1 MNNRIKN
8 IYIPKLRFKG
18 FADLLIRKKL
28 NDICI
33 IKKGDQINNS
43 ELKESGLYYY
53 QNGGIEPSGWL
64 DNFNNEGNAISIS
77 EGGESC
83 GFIKWHDLPFWS
95 GGHLYTL
102 DINDKNI
109 NKKYIYFLLKANQKF
124 IMKLRNG
131 SSIPNIQKQDLNKFF
146 LFHSNNLNEQEKIA
160 KFFSLLD
167 QQLSLLEN
175 KLQLIEQKFKYF
187 LNGLFNLHNEKSILR
202 FKTFNNK
209 WRLKKIEEITTFM
222 KSGGTPKSRSD
233 LFYSNNGIP
242 FLAIPDMKNKYL
254 LKTDK
259 HITNLAVEKTS
270 TFIFEKDNLVYSI
283 YATIGEISINKID
296 VALPQSILGIK
307 ADKTVIKNEYLY
319 YLLKSNKNKI
329 LRLKQTGSQ
338 PNLSLEIF
346 KNISLYISLNLE
358 EQSKISKFL
367 NLFDLWKETVKNN
380 IYLVKKRKE
389 HFLKQM
395 F

>member
-1 MNNRIKN
+1 MNKSIKN

-18 FADLLIRKKL
+18 FDNQYNKIKLCDVLFYEQPTKYIVKSDEYNDSFDTPVLTANKSFILGKTDEKTGIYSKGPVIIFDDFTTENKYVDFDFKVKSSAIKFLTTDSKNNLFYLYQLI
-28 NDICI
+28 N
-33 IKKGDQINNS
+33 INPFTI
-43 ELKESGLYYY
+43 
-53 QNGGIEPSGWL
+53 NGHNRHWIRFSSQE
-64 DNFNNEGNAISIS
+64 
-77 EGGESC
+77 
-83 GFIKWHDLPFWS
+83 IKWICSLE
-95 GGHLYTL
+95 
-102 DINDKNI
+102 
-109 NKKYIYFLLKANQKF
+109 
-124 IMKLRNG
+124 
-131 SSIPNIQKQDLNKFF
+131 
-146 LFHSNNLNEQEKIA
+146 EQEKIS

-167 QQLSLLEN
+167 QQILLLEN